1 LKRLLVALLA
11 ALAAAPSAAGARTAE
26 PRPQAPGLLSISA
39 YDHALVQLGRGSLAA
54 DGGTLVSRRLGI
66 WRLPTRTAERVL
78 PRLLDAGVVKAV
90 EPDQPVRPLRATQ
103 TDPLVP
109 LEWWR
114 TVVGANIETP
124 PGPGKPVTIVDAGLD
139 VTHEE
144 FAARPNTT
152 LLTPQSLID
161 TTEEFHGTAVSSVA
175 AAPEN
180 GLGLVGVYP
189 QAVLREA
196 DAHQLTIAQ
205 IIVALEAAVN
215 AGPSVIN
222 LSLGVSDPSGL
233 LEDQILTAFR
243 TGSIVVAAVGNERQ
257 IGSPPSYPAPYRHVL
272 TIAATDRTNTVAT
285 FSSASRAL
293 DLAAPGVGIPAA
305 VPLSFNSTGYHLS
318 LNGTSFAAPIV
329 TGATAWVWTAR
340 PELDNTQIFDLMRDS
355 ATDIGA
361 TGFDRDTGWG
371 LLNLQAALSRPAPSS
386 DQREPND
393 DIRMVKAHGLFQ
405 SATEPIT
412 RPGKTSA
419 SFLARVDATE
429 DPEDVYRLYVPP
441 QRVVR
446 ATVLPDTDVD
456 VDLWKPS
463 ATSVLL
469 RGNARKRNLFSSSRK
484 RGRTAERVS
493 VRNTT
498 KRGFYAYLDVYL
510 QSGRARRAA
519 YRVSVSTARR

>member
-1 LKRLLVALLA
+1 LKRLLVALLT
-11 ALAAAPSAAGARTAE
+11 ALVAAPSAPGARTAE
-26 PRPQAPGLLSISA
+26 PRPQAPGLLSIGA
-39 YDHALVQLGRGSLAA
+39 YDHALVQLARGSLAA
-54 DGGTLVSRRLGI
+54 EGGTLVSRRLGI

-78 PRLLDAGVVKAV
+78 PGLLDAGVVKAV
-90 EPDQPVRPLRATQ
+90 EPDQPARPLRVTQ

-114 TVVGANIETP
+114 PVVGADSVAP
-124 PGPGKPVTIVDAGLD
+124 PGPGKPVTIIDSGLD

-152 LLTPQSLID
+152 LVTPQSLSD
-161 TTEEFHGTAVSSVA
+161 TTNEFHGTAVSSVA

-205 IIVALEAAVN
+205 IIAAIEAALN

-222 LSLGVSDPSGL
+222 LSLGVSDRSGL
-233 LEDQILTAFR
+233 LEDEVLTAFR
-243 TGSIVVAAVGNERQ
+243 SGSIVVAAVGNERQ
-257 IGSPPSYPAPYRHVL
+257 TGSPPSYPAPYRHVL
-272 TIAATDRTNTVAT
+272 TVAATDETDRVAT
-285 FSSASRAL
+285 FSSASNAL
-293 DLAAPGVGIPAA
+293 DLAAPGVRIPVA
-305 VPLSFNSTGYHLS
+305 VPLSFTSTGYQS

-329 TGATAWVWTAR
+329 AGATAWVWTAR
-340 PELDNTQIFDLMRDS
+340 PDLDYTQVFDLMRYS
-355 ATDIGA
+355 ARDIGA
-361 TGFDRDTGWG
+361 PGFDRDTGFG
-371 LLNLQAALSRPAPSS
+371 LLNIPAALTKEAPSR
-386 DQREPND
+386 DPQEPNE
-393 DIRMVKAHGLFQ
+393 DIRLVKANGLFQ
-405 SATEPIT
+405 NATDPIT

-419 SFLARVDATE
+419 SFRARLAVAE

-441 QRVVR
+441 ARTVR
-446 ATVLPDTDVD
+446 ITVTPDRDVD

-463 ATSVLL
+463 ASTVALL
-469 RGNARKRNLFSSSRK
+469 GAARKRNLFAASLK
-484 RGRTAERVS
+484 RGTAPEKVS

-510 QSGRARRAA
+510 PRSRAA
-519 YRVSVSTARR
+519 DAEYRVSVSTARR